1 MTNVLTNITTWIRND
16 YRAYPLRFIV
26 EITAWAI
33 SIGCAVTMALTVP
46 TPPLIILYPIFI
58 SQCCMY
64 GWAAYS
70 RRSFGML
77 ANYSLLVAI
86 DTVGLTRMLTL

>member
-1 MTNVLTNITTWIRND
+1 MDNILQWIRND

-26 EITAWAI
+26 ETTAWAI

-86 DTVGLTRMLTL
+86 DTVGLTRMLIL